1 MLSTLRTL
9 AQRVGVPLTASL
21 LSAPF
26 LVGRAAAFWAKEAPA
41 PPPGFMGLSLQNF
54 TPYHC
59 LFGGLLLGVS
69 TAMSMLIRGDV
80 LGISGIVGGVVKGKH
95 HGMPRE
101 IAVGTR
107 LAHCHA
113 ERARRSPLTCV
124 HCVQSLS
131 AGCFW
136 RASSRARPL
145 SRRYTPRDSAR
156 WRPPCGES
164 LSPASWLGQA
174 PLLEMDARQATA
186 SAATRGSLRALWPT
200 PWSSWPQ
207 ALPRQHC

>member
-9 AQRVGVPLTASL
+9 AQKVGVPLTASL

-41 PPPGFMGLSLQNF
+41 PQPDAGFMGLSLQNF

-107 LAHCHA
+107 LADCHA
-113 ERARRSPLTCV
+113 QRARRTPLTCV

-136 RASSRARPL
+136 RASSLARPL
-145 SRRYTPRDSAR
+145 
-156 WRPPCGES
+156 
-164 LSPASWLGQA
+164 
-174 PLLEMDARQATA
+174 
-186 SAATRGSLRALWPT
+186 
-200 PWSSWPQ
+200 
-207 ALPRQHC
+207 